1 MLLDGLLPLKVTT
14 ILAKS
19 GIRTVG
25 EIRRAYP
32 DGLMK
37 IRGIGMLRLKQ
48 IEMTLFPGISFTPK
62 RARSPIAY
70 IKGSSLNG
78 ALSPAAVRALG
89 RGGITTVQQLREV
102 NRKRLLNIQGLGQNL
117 LREIERTFLT
127 EKS

>member
-1 MLLDGLLPLKVTT
+1 MLLDGLLPPKVTT

-25 EIRRAYP
+25 EIRRVYP

-62 RARSPIAY
+62 RARLPIA
-70 IKGSSLNG
+70 
-78 ALSPAAVRALG
+78 
-89 RGGITTVQQLREV
+89 
-102 NRKRLLNIQGLGQNL
+102 
-117 LREIERTFLT
+117 
-127 EKS
+127 